1 MSTTEPEYITI
12 GQILAPWGVRG
23 KIRVAVTTDFPQ
35 RFAPDSKVYLNHQ
48 PVTID
53 SAQWHKG
60 RVIVKLGGIDS
71 AAAAQKLRGQALEI
85 PSSQL
90 KTLPE
95 GEYYLFQII
104 GLKVWTTGGEL
115 LGTVAE
121 VHTSRGNDTYLV
133 RGEQGEI
140 LIPAIE
146 DVIKS
151 IDLKKQRMTIEPM
164 EGLLTLNSKR
174 ARKQ

>member
-23 KIRVAVTTDFPQ
+23 KIRVAVTTDFPR
-35 RFAPDSKVYLNHQ
+35 RFTPGARVYINRQ
-48 PVTID
+48 PMTID

-60 RVIVKLGGIDS
+60 RVIIKLSGIDS
-71 AAAAQKLRGQALEI
+71 VAAAQKLRGQAIEI
-85 PSSQL
+85 PRSQL
-90 KTLPE
+90 AVLPE

-104 GLKVWTTGGEL
+104 GLEVWTTSGEL
-115 LGTVAE
+115 LGSVTE
-121 VHTSRGNDTYLV
+121 IDTSPGNDSYLV
-133 RGEQGEI
+133 RGDRGEI

-151 IDLKKQRMTIEPM
+151 IDLRKRRMVIEPV
-164 EGLLTLNSKR
+164 EGLLSLNSK
-174 ARKQ
+174 K

>member
-35 RFAPDSKVYLNHQ
+35 RFAPGEKVYINHR

-53 SAQWHKG
+53 STQWHKG
-60 RVIVKLGGIDS
+60 RVIIKLSGTDS
-71 AAAAQKLRGQALEI
+71 VAAAQKLRGQAMEI
-85 PSSQL
+85 PRSQL
-90 KTLPE
+90 KVLPE

-115 LGTVAE
+115 LGVVTE
-121 VHTSRGNDTYLV
+121 IHPSRGNDTYLV
-133 RGEQGEI
+133 KGDRGEI

-146 DVIKS
+146 DVVKS
-151 IDLKKQRMTIEPM
+151 IDLGKRRMVIEPM
-164 EGLLTLNSKR
+164 EGLLSLNSR
-174 ARKQ
+174 T